1 MKTKHYLLGALAAMM
16 LMTSCQDD
24 TALMGNEGETAM
36 VSFELTTPEIATRAY
51 SDGTTATVLQ
61 YAVYEGETELTDL
74 TKSVA
79 KGNADTINISKKVN
93 LQLTTG
99 NTYKVIFW
107 AAAPDAPYTVD
118 FANKTM
124 TVDYNGAL
132 SNKENRDA
140 FYKIQEITVRGT
152 QSETVEL
159 RRPFA
164 QLNIGTNDYEASKK
178 AGYEPK
184 YSSVTVKGLGSTLN
198 LWDGTVDAAR
208 NEITFDFNAIP
219 TGETFPVAGYEYLAM
234 NYLLVPAEQEVVD
247 IVFGYTETDENAAKT
262 RTVGSVPVQ
271 RNHRTNIY
279 GQLLTSDVDINV
291 VIVPD
296 YDDPDLEADPLQLI
310 AAVGGTYDATGDID
324 LTSTDAPYL
333 EIDNGMVLNMNGHQ
347 LTSGSATDYGIIAR
361 GGSSEINEADI
372 YSRGGGIGVVNGAS
386 VTFNSGSLEINTT
399 STSGR
404 YLFYLEG
411 EGSTLTI
418 NDGNFDF
425 NKTQNQKRAYI
436 YAGTGTTAYVKGGN
450 FGKAS
455 TRSGYTAGILGDGTV
470 IITGGTFG
478 FDPTKWVADG
488 YTVVYEN
495 GKYTVSKEVAT
506 VDQLEEALSSQWS
519 VTITE
524 TIDNGTDVISI
535 QDNNVIINMD
545 NQKVIAGGNGTNN
558 YAFNLYGSNVEVNDA
573 NINGAGF
580 AVLQESSVTVNSG
593 TIAAK
598 PGKSGRNMFYVTGNS
613 IVTVNEGTYTF
624 DRTSC
629 YFVYVDA
636 GSTCYINGGHFEKPL
651 ANSASKDSFVNNAS
665 TGTVIITGGTFN
677 VDPTKWLADGYK
689 AEKNGKIWTVSAE

>member
-164 QLNIGTNDYEASKK
+164 QLNIGTNDYTASKS

-208 NEITFDFNAIP
+208 NEITFGFNDIP

-247 IVFGYTETDENAAKT
+247 IEFSYGETATAEKT

-291 VIVPD
+291 EIKPAYV
-296 YDDPDLEADPLQLI
+296 DPANNVELPTQIATSNVDSLAKALMANEKHISVVLNDNVDLPITMLGQQTGGSGEYKL
-310 AAVGGTYDATGDID
+310 GGTDTENIVID
-324 LTSTDAPYL
+324 L
-333 EIDNGMVLNMNGHQ
+333 
-347 LTSGSATDYGIIAR
+347 
-361 GGSSEINEADI
+361 
-372 YSRGGGIGVVNGAS
+372 
-386 VTFNSGSLEINTT
+386 
-399 STSGR
+399 
-404 YLFYLEG
+404 
-411 EGSTLTI
+411 
-418 NDGNFDF
+418 
-425 NKTQNQKRAYI
+425 
-436 YAGTGTTAYVKGGN
+436 
-450 FGKAS
+450 
-455 TRSGYTAGILGDGTV
+455 
-470 IITGGTFG
+470 
-478 FDPTKWVADG
+478 
-488 YTVVYEN
+488 N
-495 GKYTVSKEVAT
+495 GKKLNITTTY
-506 VDQLEEALSSQWS
+506 WS
-519 VTITE
+519 AI
-524 TIDNGTDVISI
+524 
-535 QDNNVIINMD
+535 
-545 NQKVIAGGNGTNN
+545 
-558 YAFNLYGSNVEVNDA
+558 
-573 NINGAGF
+573 GA
-580 AVLQESSVTVNSG
+580 
-593 TIAAK
+593 K
-598 PGKSGRNMFYVTGNS
+598 
-613 IVTVNEGTYTF
+613 NEKC
-624 DRTSC
+624 C
-629 YFVYVDA
+629 Y
-636 GSTCYINGGHFEKPL
+636 
-651 ANSASKDSFVNNAS
+651 
-665 TGTVIITGGTFN
+665 
-677 VDPTKWLADGYK
+677 
-689 AEKNGKIWTVSAE
+689 

>member
-24 TALMGNEGETAM
+24 TALMGNEGETAL

-51 SDGTTATVLQ
+51 SDGNTATVLQ
-61 YAVYEGETELTDL
+61 YAVYDENGGILPDL
-74 TKSVA
+74 TVTDGEIHGS
-79 KGNADTINISKKVN
+79 TTVN

-99 NTYKVIFW
+99 NTYTVIFW
-107 AAAPDAPYTVD
+107 AAAENAPYVVNFD
-118 FANKTM
+118 AKTM
-124 TVDYNGAL
+124 TVDYTNAV
-132 SNKENRDA
+132 SNDENRDA

-164 QLNIGTNDYEASKK
+164 QLNIGTNDYEASEK

-208 NEITFDFNAIP
+208 NEITFDFNEIP
-219 TGETFPVAGYEYLAM
+219 TGETFPVDDYEYLAM

-247 IVFGYTETDENAAKT
+247 IEFSYGETATAEKT

-296 YDDPDLEADPLQLI
+296 YDDDDLEADPLQLI

-519 VTITE
+519 VTLTE

-545 NQKVIAGGNGTNN
+545 NQEVIAGGNGTNN

-613 IVTVNEGTYTF
+613 TVTVNEGTYTF

-651 ANSASKDSFVNNAS
+651 ANSTSKDSFVNNAS

>member
-24 TALMGNEGETAM
+24 TALMGNEGETAL

-247 IVFGYTETDENAAKT
+247 IEFSYGETATAEKT

-291 VIVPD
+291 VIVPA
-296 YDDPDLEADPLQLI
+296 YDEPDLEADPLQLI

-347 LTSGSATDYGIIAR
+347 LTSGSATDYGIIAL
-361 GGSSEINEADI
+361 GGSTEINEADI
-372 YSRGGGIGVVNGAS
+372 YSRGGGIGVVDGAS

-495 GKYTVSKEVAT
+495 GKYTVSKKVAT

-519 VTITE
+519 VTLTE

-545 NQKVIAGGNGTNN
+545 NQEVIAGGNGTNN

-580 AVLQESSVTVNSG
+580 AVLEESSVTVNSG

-613 IVTVNEGTYTF
+613 TITVNEGTYTF

-651 ANSASKDSFVNNAS
+651 ANSTSKDSFVNNAS

-677 VDPTKWLADGYK
+677 VDPTKWVADGYK

>member
-24 TALMGNEGETAM
+24 TALMGNEGETAL

-51 SDGTTATVLQ
+51 SDGNTATVLQ
-61 YAVYEGETELTDL
+61 YAVYDENGGILPDL
-74 TKSVA
+74 TVTDGEIHGS
-79 KGNADTINISKKVN
+79 TTVN

-99 NTYKVIFW
+99 NTYTVIFW

-124 TVDYNGAL
+124 TVDYTGAL

-164 QLNIGTNDYEASKK
+164 QLNIGTNDYTASTS
-178 AGYEPK
+178 AGYTPK

-208 NEITFDFNAIP
+208 NEITFDFNEIP

-247 IVFGYTETDENAAKT
+247 IEFSYGETATAEKT

-296 YDDPDLEADPLQLI
+296 YDDDDLEADPLQLI

-519 VTITE
+519 VTLTE

-545 NQKVIAGGNGTNN
+545 NQEVIAGGNGTNN

-613 IVTVNEGTYTF
+613 TVTVNEGTYTF

-651 ANSASKDSFVNNAS
+651 ANSTSKDSFVNNAS

>member
-208 NEITFDFNAIP
+208 NEITFDFNEIP

-247 IVFGYTETDENAAKT
+247 IEFSYGETAAAEKT

-296 YDDPDLEADPLQLI
+296 YDDDDLEADPLQLI

-519 VTITE
+519 VTLTE

-545 NQKVIAGGNGTNN
+545 NQEVIAGGNGTNN

-613 IVTVNEGTYTF
+613 TVTVNEGTYTF

-651 ANSASKDSFVNNAS
+651 ANSTSKDSFVNNAS